1 MQNLRKIIL
10 FILFSFL
17 IQAAQAQYDV
27 LIKNITVIPINENTV
42 LKNTNIGIVGK
53 KITFI
58 GKIPRRSKAKQ
69 IIDGTGKFIIPGL
82 YDMHVHWTNDNPDR
96 YFQLQTL
103 AGITSNRI
111 MKSEA
116 ATIAYR
122 KKNSTDDLIPQ
133 LHIGFPIYQDDTMS
147 LAQVADRVAFIKK
160 EGYDFIKI
168 FSIKNDTL
176 FDEVMRCA
184 KQKQLVVCG
193 HPLQNVK
200 AEKLIESGYR
210 SIEHV
215 GLDKVK
221 SLTRLDSL
229 LDLLVKNQ
237 TFICPTLDWVNM
249 VYHSYPQEK
258 LVERSGYALGK
269 KLYEIE
275 WDTTYKSLSKQL
287 SEKDAKRYA
296 EYMSNDLAN
305 KIKTLQKMV
314 QKNVTIIAGSDAEE
328 PYQTPGFAL
337 IEELKLI
344 QQSGLNNYELL
355 KTCTSNAARFFNEEK
370 QLGTI
375 EQNKQANL
383 IILDKNPLEDI
394 KNLEFVNTIIKSGKI
409 INAADVL
416 NVIK

>member
-1 MQNLRKIIL
+1 MQNLKKITLFTLFL
-10 FILFSFL
+10 FIM
-17 IQAAQAQYDV
+17 QAAQAQYDV
-27 LIKNITVIPINENTV
+27 LIKNITVIPINKNTV
-42 LKNTNIGIVGK
+42 LKNTNVGIVGE

-58 GKIPRRSKAKQ
+58 GKISKRSKAKQ
-69 IIDGTGKFIIPGL
+69 IIDGKGKFLMPGL
-82 YDMHVHWTNDNPDR
+82 YDMHVHWTNNNPDR
-96 YFQLQTL
+96 YFQMQTL

-116 ATIAYR
+116 AAITYR
-122 KKNSTDDLIPQ
+122 KKNAKNDLVPE
-133 LHIGFPIYQDDTMS
+133 LHIGFPIYQDDSMNV
-147 LAQVADRVAFIKK
+147 AQVADRVVFIKK

-176 FDEVMRCA
+176 FNEVMRCA
-184 KQKQLVVCG
+184 KQKELTVCG

-200 AEKLIESGYR
+200 AENLIESGYR

-221 SLTRLDSL
+221 SPIRLDSL
-229 LDLLVKNQ
+229 LDLLVKNN

-258 LVERSGYALGK
+258 LAERSGYALGK

-287 SEKDAKRYA
+287 SEKDMKRYA
-296 EYMSNDLAN
+296 EYMSNDMAN

-337 IEELKLI
+337 VEELKLI
-344 QQSGLNNYELL
+344 QQSGLSNYELL
-355 KTCTSNAARFFNEEK
+355 KTCTLNAARFFNEEK
-370 QLGTI
+370 KLGTI
-375 EQNKQANL
+375 EQDKQANL
-383 IILDKNPLEDI
+383 IILDKNPLENI
-394 KNLEFVNTIIKSGKI
+394 KNLEFVTTIIKSGKV
-409 INAADVL
+409 INVSDVL
-416 NVIK
+416 KVIK

>member
-1 MQNLRKIIL
+1 MKNLKQLTLFVLFL
-10 FILFSFL
+10 FI

-184 KQKQLVVCG
+184 KQKQLTVCG

>member
-1 MQNLRKIIL
+1 MKNLKQLTLFVLFL
-10 FILFSFL
+10 FI

-122 KKNSTDDLIPQ
+122 KKNSTNDLIPQ

-184 KQKQLVVCG
+184 KQKQLTVCG

-287 SEKDAKRYA
+287 SVKDAKRYA